1 MTFPGDGVPFG
12 ASGLIIPALIV
23 VILIIGFAV
32 VFGAY
37 LIFADSKEQRHPD
50 EDGAPQL
57 TGRRVDE

>member
-1 MTFPGDGVPFG
+1 MTFPGNGVPFG
-12 ASGLIIPALIV
+12 ASGLIIPALVV

-37 LIFADSKEQRHPD
+37 LIFADSKEQGHPG
-50 EDGAPQL
+50 EDGASQP